1 MQLQVFKTCARS
13 LAWDGWGDVGALPPT
28 NGLLPRRTKK
38 EIAVGD
44 MGQSSKKG
52 GGKRGSRIAGRR
64 RNWCCHRRCRER
76 KLPCEDTFFS
86 AFPEKQEEEQ
96 DIEREEEEEGCGQ
109 KVQTAFNIDD
119 TLPFLSSSA

>member
-38 EIAVGD
+38 EIAVGG

-52 GGKRGSRIAGRR
+52 GGEEGEQDSWKEKKLVLPPTLQREETTMRR
-64 RNWCCHRRCRER
+64 H
-76 KLPCEDTFFS
+76 FFS

-96 DIEREEEEEGCGQ
+96 DIEMEEEEEGCGQ

-119 TLPFLSSSA
+119 ILPFLSSSA